1 MRVSYLV
8 VALSLVLA
16 VPASCAIEEPGD
28 LTGIYEGELHF
39 PSHIVRITATLVQTQ
54 DHVAGLWSTVFESG
68 SGTITGR
75 VIAGST
81 LDWKGVQTAPCSG
94 AMKGIATI
102 KDRGPI
108 LEGPYTL
115 TNCRGTTEARFG
127 VARQRIVR
135 NGDQR
140 PTSLL
145 GLARS
150 NQ

>member
-39 PSHIVRITATLVQTQ
+39 PSHMVRITAALVQTQ
-54 DHVAGLWSTVFESG
+54 DQVAGWWSTVSESA
-68 SGTITGR
+68 SGPITGS
-75 VIAGST
+75 VAGST
-81 LDWKGVQTAPCSG
+81 LDWKAGQAAPCPG
-94 AMKGIATI
+94 TLKGVATI
-102 KDRGPI
+102 KDRGAI
-108 LEGPYTL
+108 LEGPYTI
-115 TNCRGTTEARFG
+115 TNCRGTTEARFS
-127 VARQRIVR
+127 VARQLIVR

-150 NQ
+150 HE